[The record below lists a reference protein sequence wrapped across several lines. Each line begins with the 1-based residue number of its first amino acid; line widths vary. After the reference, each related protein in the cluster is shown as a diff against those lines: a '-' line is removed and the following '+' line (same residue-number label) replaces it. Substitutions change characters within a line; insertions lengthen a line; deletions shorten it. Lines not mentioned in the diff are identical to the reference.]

1 MNNLERLRH
10 IMDEAGIDI
19 YIDKISDPHLNEFVD
34 DYFNTVKAL
43 TNFTGDTAS
52 LIVTKKDAYL
62 IVDSRFTIQAKCEVD
77 QKYIKIL
84 TVTSTKLV
92 IESKIKEIFS
102 KNKTGSIYDTKV
114 VFFDYEKFSIN
125 LAKQIIDVTKKVGG
139 TVFGIDYFYFKNL
152 PINKISKLSANALLK
167 ETRNIFEKIRK
178 INKHRFPRLKDTYP
192 LSEKVVGLS
201 TKEKISK
208 IVSYMR
214 KSSCDLF
221 ILSKLDEIAYITN
234 KRGSD
239 FPCDPLFYSYL
250 VIDNKGKYKLFSK
263 STYNNFYSFLS
274 KINKK
279 RVLIDYISSNYKIYH
294 TLKENNNEL
303 KDTKGIVK
311 EAKSIKTTSEIINQ
325 KKAMLI
331 ESAVLCDVIYNLK
344 SKNFS
349 KEKMTEYDISKLID
363 KKRKIYAKK
372 FGSKYISNSFD
383 TIAAYNENAAMAHY
397 KPLKNKSKV
406 LKNSGI
412 LLIDTGANY
421 LYGTT
426 DTTRTIALGKV
437 SSIEKKHFTIVL
449 DAMLKLSNHKF
460 KKGTR
465 SKDLDKI
472 SRSILLKNN
481 MDYGH
486 STGHGIGFL
495 SCVHEGP
502 NSFSPISEYIIK
514 EHQIFSVE
522 PGYYVEN
529 KYGIRIENILLS
541 TKASNMSKMVDLLG
555 FETLTFVP
563 VDKDMIDKKYLTKKS
578 IELLNNYT
586 ESIII
591 NLKNYLPK
599 KIISYIESL
608 II

>member
-1 MNNLERLRH
+1 MTNLERLRK
-10 IMDEAGIDI
+10 IMDKAGIDI

-34 DYFNTVKAL
+34 DYFNNVKVL
-43 TNFTGDTAS
+43 TGFTGDTGAV
-52 LIVTKKDAYL
+52 IVTKDDAYL
-62 IVDSRFTIQAKCEVD
+62 IVDSRFTIQAKCEVNK
-77 QKYIKIL
+77 KYIKVL
-84 TVTSTKLV
+84 TVRSTKHV

-102 KNKTGSIYDTKV
+102 KNKKASIYDSNV
-114 VFFDYEKFSIN
+114 VFFDYEKFSIS
-125 LAKQIIDVTKKVGG
+125 LAKTMIDVTKKAGG

-152 PINKISKLSANALLK
+152 SINKISKLSANELLK

-178 INKHRFPRLKDTYP
+178 INKHRFPSLKDTYP

-214 KSSCDLF
+214 KSGCDLF
-221 ILSKLDEIAYITN
+221 VLSKLDEIAYITN

-250 VIDNKGKYKLFSK
+250 IIDNKGKYKLFSK
-263 STYNNFYSFLS
+263 STYNNFYSFIS

-294 TLKENNNEL
+294 TLKENGNEL
-303 KDTKGIVK
+303 KDAKGIVK

-325 KKAMLI
+325 KRAMLI
-331 ESAVLCDVIYNLK
+331 ESAALCDVIYNLK
-344 SKNFS
+344 NMNFS
-349 KEKMTEYDISKLID
+349 SKKFTEYDVSKSIN
-363 KKRKIYAKK
+363 KKRKLYAKK
-372 FGSKYISNSFD
+372 FSSKYISDSFD

-397 KPLKNKSKV
+397 KPLKNKSKT

-449 DAMLKLSNHKF
+449 DAMLNLSNYKF
-460 KKGTR
+460 KEGKT
-465 SKDLDKI
+465 SKQLDKVA
-472 SRSILLKNN
+472 RSILLKHN

-502 NSFSPISEYIIK
+502 NGFSPISKYKIK
-514 EHQIFSVE
+514 ERQIFSVE
-522 PGYYVEN
+522 PGYYLEN

-541 TKASNMSKMVDLLG
+541 TRFLNRYKTKNLLG

-563 VDKDMIDKKYLTKKS
+563 IDKDMIDKKYLAKKS

-599 KIISYIESL
+599 KIISYIESQ